1 MLFRLIRLEHRL
13 REPTPKAFQAVQA
26 IANEARDVQYDGI
39 PAPDLNCPSRPSSS
53 GIGSSKIRV
62 R

>member
-39 PAPDLNCPSRPSSS
+39 PAADLNCPSRPSSS
-53 GIGSSKIRV
+53 DTANSKIRV